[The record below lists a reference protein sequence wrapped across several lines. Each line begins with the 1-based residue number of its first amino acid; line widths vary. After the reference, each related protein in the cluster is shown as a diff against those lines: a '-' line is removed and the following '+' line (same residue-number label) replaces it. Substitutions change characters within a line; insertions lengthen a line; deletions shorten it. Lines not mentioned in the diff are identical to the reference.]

1 VLFFQ
6 GWAHLILYGEE
17 STLLK
22 QRLGLGFVASFE
34 EEKLKAAM
42 DPLSN
47 PKHNSMTQQS
57 RRQEGEKRKIATP
70 PYLSDSPWAVATMNE
85 GKEKGLPDG
94 WTVFYDVRKK
104 KKNNRAVTT
113 IALFPQAFKLFAG
126 STKTQKMDRSQWPS
140 RWFDS

>member
-1 VLFFQ
+1 
-6 GWAHLILYGEE
+6 
-17 STLLK
+17 
-22 QRLGLGFVASFE
+22 
-34 EEKLKAAM
+34 
-42 DPLSN
+42 
-47 PKHNSMTQQS
+47 
-57 RRQEGEKRKIATP
+57 
-70 PYLSDSPWAVATMNE
+70 MNE

-140 RWFDS
+140 RWFDSYGNCDVCETWLAARRHGRSRQ